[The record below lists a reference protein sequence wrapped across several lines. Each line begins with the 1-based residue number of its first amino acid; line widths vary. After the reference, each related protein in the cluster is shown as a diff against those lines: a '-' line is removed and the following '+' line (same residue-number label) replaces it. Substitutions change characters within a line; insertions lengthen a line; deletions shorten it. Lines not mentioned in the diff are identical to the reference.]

1 MANILQIE
9 DAIIDRLNDRLGEY
23 TDAINASLPP
33 EQAISI
39 NVSELPL
46 NPAEIGVP
54 VSATQ
59 IWVAF
64 REESFDPPPTGGVSN
79 PLKPPSQGRRIT
91 YEVIIRG
98 QQLRL
103 KGHQRIYPIL
113 DKIRDVLSGYMPRD
127 IHTSNG
133 LTKPLFP
140 VKAGFTN
147 MGAGLW
153 VYSMTFSCTAIYTPP
168 IQEV

>member
-103 KGHQRIYPIL
+103 KNT
-113 DKIRDVLSGYMPRD
+113 SGYTQSWTKYEMYYPDICLEISILQTDSLNHFSPSKLGLLIWARD
-127 IHTSNG
+127 CGSIR
-133 LTKPLFP
+133 
-140 VKAGFTN
+140 
-147 MGAGLW
+147 
-153 VYSMTFSCTAIYTPP
+153 
-168 IQEV
+168 